1 MPLRAKEN
9 VEMLFVQLSV
19 CPVHPGTTTAGDTC
33 AMCDLDE
40 LARLTERM
48 EELEAD
54 YGDTAQVEERIW
66 SIEERLY
73 PEQVAA
79 IA

>member
-1 MPLRAKEN
+1 
-9 VEMLFVQLSV
+9 
-19 CPVHPGTTTAGDTC
+19 
-33 AMCDLDE
+33 
-40 LARLTERM
+40 M

-73 PEQVAA
+73 PEPVAA